1 MFTPEDVE
9 ILEKAG
15 SWEKIRE
22 IQTVLFPKLGAL
34 QMQANKLIYQIYGI
48 DVNRKYKTSY
58 SPSFPSRKNQTY
70 NIERRG
76 NDDTVLFGLKAKG
89 KPSHLTR
96 PDGKLCEMHYALLS
110 FGIDNFQEKYKVSI
124 DFAPY
129 ILNYSSSHREQFH
142 KILLSRGLYNLL
154 LDLDRKELSN
164 FSHSCP
170 VNELFQYD
178 RARMSL
184 IRSNLSE
191 ITQKNLAIIVIS
203 YAACFPFLDLWT
215 RLSDGENIDDRGDDR
230 SIQSSIPD
238 YVPLFYDWCDRG
250 LSKFLQEFHV
260 EPIIQEDT
268 WKSETLTRSIFE
280 ELLGVEFPKTRP
292 TWLKSGKSRS
302 SLELDGY
309 CERLKL
315 AFEYQGEYH
324 YMEIPT
330 HHRSRSLK
338 DVQKNDELKLTICQ
352 DNGIDLIQVPY
363 WEKGNRE
370 YILKA
375 LLSLNRSEINQIVDS
390 RKK

>member
-48 DVNRKYKTSY
+48 DVNRKYKTSQT
-58 SPSFPSRKNQTY
+58 PSLPSRKNQTY
-70 NIERRG
+70 NSQRRG
-76 NDDTVLFGLKAKG
+76 NDDDVLFGLKAKG
-89 KPSHLTR
+89 KPSNLTR
-96 PDGKLCEMHYALLS
+96 PNGKLCEMHFGLLAFS
-110 FGIDNFQEKYKVSI
+110 IDNFEDGCYISSY
-124 DFAPY
+124 FAPY
-129 ILNYSSSHREQFH
+129 ILNYSSENRKNFNKGLVFLGLYDFCLDIANSFW
-142 KILLSRGLYNLL
+142 LSR
-154 LDLDRKELSN
+154 E
-164 FSHSCP
+164 CP
-170 VNELFQYD
+170 IFDLFQYD
-178 RARMSL
+178 KAWMCL
-184 IRSNLSE
+184 NRSNLLE
-191 ITQKNLAIIVIS
+191 ATQEKLADLVIT

-215 RLSDGENIDDRGDDR
+215 RLSDGEIIDDRGGDR

-238 YVPLFYDWCDRG
+238 YVTLFYDWCDRG

-292 TWLKSGKSRS
+292 TWLRSGKSRS

-352 DNGIDLIQVPY
+352 ENGIDLIQVPY

-375 LLSLNRSEINQIVDS
+375 LLSLNRSEIKQIVDS